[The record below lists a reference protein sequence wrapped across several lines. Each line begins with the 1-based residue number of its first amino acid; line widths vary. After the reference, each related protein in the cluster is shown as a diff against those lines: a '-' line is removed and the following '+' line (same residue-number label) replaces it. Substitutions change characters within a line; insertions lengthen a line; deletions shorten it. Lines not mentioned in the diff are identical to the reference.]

1 MFIRSNRR
9 AKIVA
14 TVGPASNSPEILKA
28 LFNAGVDTF
37 RLNFSH
43 GNRDDHAAVYRH
55 IRAMEKE
62 LDTAIGILQDLQGP
76 KIRIGILGDGRLDL
90 QKGAAIRFVCSTEP
104 GKGLMD
110 IPLPHREIFAAVKPG
125 DDLLIDDGRV
135 RVHTISID
143 DEHLDA
149 EVIVGGPISNRKGVN
164 VPGAVLDISPL
175 TTKDRKD
182 LEFGLE
188 LGVDWVA
195 LSFVQK
201 ARDMIEA
208 RSLVSN
214 RAGLVAKIEKPSAL
228 DEIDD
233 IVALSDAIMV
243 ARGDLGVEIPPE
255 DVPGKQKEII
265 RACRMAAKP
274 VIVATQMLDS
284 MVSAPTPTRA
294 EASDVAGAIYDGAD
308 AVMLSAE
315 SATGSYPIETVEM
328 MDRIIEK
335 TEKHKLYR
343 PIMEATEP
351 EIAQSPPHA
360 VATAAANVAVAVK
373 APVIVAYTASGTTAA
388 RISRARPAL
397 PIMALTPS
405 EQVARQLS
413 LFWGVVGLRSQ
424 DIVTYEQSIQRAE
437 QAAIDTDLA
446 RANDLIVVV
455 TGFPFSQSGST
466 NNLRVAQIGKC

>member
-43 GNRDDHAAVYRH
+43 GSHDDHAAVYRH
-55 IRAMEKE
+55 IRALEKE
-62 LDTAIGILQDLQGP
+62 LGTAIGILQDLQGP
-76 KIRIGILGDGRLDL
+76 KIRIGVLGDGRLEL
-90 QKGAAIRFVCSTEP
+90 QRGAAIRFVCGSEP
-104 GKGLMD
+104 GQGPMD
-110 IPLPHREIFAAVKPG
+110 IPLPHREIFTAVKPG

-135 RVHTISID
+135 RVRTIGVD
-143 DEHLDA
+143 DRHLDA
-149 EVIVGGPISNRKGVN
+149 EVIVGGQISNRKGVN
-164 VPGAVLDISPL
+164 VPGAVLDISSL
-175 TTKDRKD
+175 TPKDRKD

-201 ARDMIEA
+201 ARDMVEA
-208 RSLVSN
+208 RALVGD
-214 RAGLVAKIEKPSAL
+214 RTGLVAKIEKPSAL
-228 DEIDD
+228 DEIED
-233 IVALSDAIMV
+233 IVALSDAVMV

-265 RACRMAAKP
+265 RTCRMAAKP

-315 SATGSYPIETVEM
+315 SATGSYPIETVEIM
-328 MDRIIEK
+328 SRIIEK

-343 PIMEATEP
+343 PILEATEP
-351 EIAQSPPHA
+351 EIVQSPPHA
-360 VATAAANVAVAVK
+360 VATAAANVAVALK
-373 APVIVAYTASGTTAA
+373 SPLIVTFTVSGTTAS
-388 RISRARPAL
+388 RVSRARPPLAIL
-397 PIMALTPS
+397 AMTPS
-405 EQVARQLS
+405 DQVARQMGLM
-413 LFWGVVGLRSQ
+413 WGMISLRSQ
-424 DIVTYEQSIQRAE
+424 EIDTYEQSVEHAK
-437 QAAIDTDLA
+437 QAALSTGLVKPADQ
-446 RANDLIVVV
+446 IVVV
-455 TGFPFSQSGST
+455 TGFPFATAGST
-466 NNLRVAQIGKC
+466 NNLRVTLAGS

>member
-14 TVGPASNSPEILKA
+14 TVGPASNSPEMLRKLVA
-28 LFNAGVDTF
+28 AGVDTF

-43 GNRDDHAAVYRH
+43 GNLGDHASVYWN
-55 IRAMEKE
+55 IREIEKE
-62 LDTAIGILQDLQGP
+62 IGAAIGILQDLQGP
-76 KIRIGILGDGRLDL
+76 KIRIGVLKDGRIEL
-90 QKGAAIRFVCSTEP
+90 QKGQAIRFICGAEPARGPTE
-104 GKGLMD
+104 

-135 RVHTISID
+135 RVRVTGVD
-143 DEHLDA
+143 DEHLHA

-164 VPGAVLDISPL
+164 VPGTVLDLSPL
-175 TTKDRKD
+175 TEKDRKD

-208 RSLVSN
+208 RSLVGE

-228 DEIDD
+228 TEIDD
-233 IVALSDAIMV
+233 IVRLSDAVMV

-255 DVPGKQKEII
+255 DVPGRQKEII
-265 RACRMAAKP
+265 RACRMMAKP

-335 TEKHKLYR
+335 TERHKLYR
-343 PIMEATEP
+343 PILEATDP
-351 EIAQSPPHA
+351 AVPQIAPHA
-360 VATAAANVAVAVK
+360 LAAAAADVATALK
-373 APVIVAYTASGTTAA
+373 APLIIAYTMSGTTAS
-388 RISRARPAL
+388 RIARARPAL
-397 PIMALTPS
+397 PILALTPLP
-405 EQVARQLS
+405 QVARKLA
-413 LFWGVVGLRSQ
+413 LMWGVISWASSEVR
-424 DIVTYEQSIQRAE
+424 DYEETVE
-437 QAAIDTDLA
+437 QAKDAAA
-446 RANDLIVVV
+446 RSGLVAKADNVVIV
-455 TGFPFSQSGST
+455 TGFPFATAGST
-466 NNLRVAQIGKC
+466 NNLRVAQIGV

>member
-14 TVGPASNSPEILKA
+14 TVGPSSNSPEKLREMF
-28 LFNAGVDTF
+28 LAGVDTF

-43 GNRDDHAAVYRH
+43 GSHEDHAASFRH
-55 IRAMEKE
+55 IRALEKE
-62 LDTAIGILQDLQGP
+62 LGASIGILQDLQGP
-76 KIRIGILGDGRLDL
+76 KIRIGVLSEGKLDL
-90 QKGAAIRFVCSTEP
+90 PKGAAVRFLCGTEP
-104 GKGLMD
+104 GKDLLD

-135 RVHTISID
+135 RVRTTGVS
-143 DEHLDA
+143 DEYIDA
-149 EVIVGGPISNRKGVN
+149 EVIVAGPISNRKGVN
-164 VPGAVLDISPL
+164 IPGAVLDISPL
-175 TTKDRKD
+175 TPKDRRD

-208 RSLVSN
+208 RSLVSE
-214 RAGLVAKIEKPSAL
+214 RAGLIAKIEKPSAL

-233 IVALSDAIMV
+233 IIRLSDGIMV

-255 DVPGKQKEII
+255 DVPGRQKELI

-284 MVSAPTPTRA
+284 MVSSPTPTRA

-315 SATGSYPIETVEM
+315 SATGSFPVETVEIM
-328 MDRIIEK
+328 SRIIEK

-343 PIMEATEP
+343 PIVVATEP
-351 EIAQSPPHA
+351 EVAQTPPHA
-360 VATAAANVAVAVK
+360 VASAAAGVAAALK
-373 APVIVAYTASGTTAA
+373 APVIVAYTAHGATAS
-388 RISRARPAL
+388 RISRARPSL
-397 PIMALTPS
+397 PILALTPS
-405 EQVARQLS
+405 EQAARQLS
-413 LFWGVVGLRSQ
+413 LYWGVISLRSE
-424 DIVTYEQSIQRAE
+424 DVKDYEQSVERAA
-437 QAAIDTDLA
+437 QAAMDTCLA
-446 RANDLIVVV
+446 RTNDHIVVV
-455 TGFPFSQSGST
+455 AGFPFAQPGST
-466 NNLRVAQIGKC
+466 NNLRVAHLGRG

>member
-14 TVGPASNSPEILKA
+14 TVGPASNSPEKLREMF
-28 LFNAGVDTF
+28 LAGVDTF

-43 GNRDDHAAVYRH
+43 GSHEDHAASYRH
-55 IRAMEKE
+55 IRALEKE
-62 LDTAIGILQDLQGP
+62 LGAAIGILQDLQGP
-76 KIRIGILGDGRLDL
+76 KIRIGVLSDGRLDL
-90 QKGAAIRFVCSTEP
+90 AKGAAIRFLCGTEP
-104 GKGLMD
+104 GKGLLD
-110 IPLPHREIFAAVKPG
+110 IPLAHREIFAAVKPG

-135 RVHTISID
+135 RVRTTAVSNEQI
-143 DEHLDA
+143 DA
-149 EVIVGGPISNRKGVN
+149 EVIVGGQISNRKGVN
-164 VPGAVLDISPL
+164 IPGAVLDISPL
-175 TTKDRKD
+175 TPKDRKD

-208 RSLVSN
+208 RSLVSE
-214 RAGLVAKIEKPSAL
+214 RAGLIAKIEKPSAL

-233 IVALSDAIMV
+233 IIRLSDGIMV

-255 DVPGKQKEII
+255 DVPGRQKELI
-265 RACRMAAKP
+265 RACRRAAKP

-284 MVSAPTPTRA
+284 MVSSPTPTRA

-315 SATGSYPIETVEM
+315 SATGSFPVETVEIM
-328 MDRIIEK
+328 SRIIEK

-343 PIMEATEP
+343 PIVEATEP
-351 EIAQSPPHA
+351 ELIQTPPHA
-360 VATAAANVAVAVK
+360 VAQAAAGVAVALQS
-373 APVIVAYTASGTTAA
+373 PLIVAFTVSGTTAL
-388 RISRARPAL
+388 RISRARPPL
-397 PIMALTPS
+397 PILALTPC

-413 LFWGVVGLRSQ
+413 LLWGIVAVKAETATDYERSVDNAKQ
-424 DIVTYEQSIQRAE
+424 VAKETG
-437 QAAIDTDLA
+437 LA
-446 RANDLIVVV
+446 RPGDQIVVV
-455 TGFPFSQSGST
+455 SGFPFATKGST
-466 NNLRVAQIGKC
+466 NNLRVAEVGQG